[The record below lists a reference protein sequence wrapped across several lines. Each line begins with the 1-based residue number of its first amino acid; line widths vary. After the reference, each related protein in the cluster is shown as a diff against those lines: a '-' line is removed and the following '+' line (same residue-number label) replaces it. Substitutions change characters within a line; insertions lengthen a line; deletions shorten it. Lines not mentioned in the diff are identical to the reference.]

1 MSVNMKKRTL
11 EQQPEAQEIAKKQR
25 KKEQTK
31 QQIWMWLFEIFEKYD
46 GRGANGDPAVI
57 EVQIKDKEKV
67 NEADKYGWIDI
78 EEDEYHLEPEVESMD
93 MQVLTED
100 LYNDLECVTDE
111 VFLKKWKN
119 ELKELTGFFEGKDS
133 DLEKEEDSEEDE

>member
-1 MSVNMKKRTL
+1 MKKRTL
-11 EQQPEAQEIAKKQR
+11 EQPEAQEIAKKQ

-31 QQIWMWLFEIFEKYD
+31 QQIWMWLFEIFEIYD
-46 GRGANGDPAVI
+46 GRGANGDPARI

-78 EEDEYHLEPEVESMD
+78 EEDEYYLEPEVESMD

-119 ELKELTGFFEGKDS
+119 ELKELTEFFKGKDS
-133 DLEKEEDSEEDE
+133 DSEKEEDSEEDE